1 VKYNRPDGKVEL
13 SLWADQDNVVL
24 TVTNSGPGIPP
35 EMIDRVFDRFFR
47 GDASHNKE
55 IDGCG
60 LGLSIA
66 RRIVE
71 AHSGD
76 IRIESEVGKQTAVAV
91 RLPAQ
96 REISGSIPS
105 SPVAQPEEPVLIS

>member
-1 VKYNRPDGKVEL
+1 MEL
-13 SLWADQDNVVL
+13 ALWADRENVVL
-24 TVTNSGPGIPP
+24 TVTNTGPGIPP
-35 EMIDRVFDRFFR
+35 EIIDRVFDRFFR
-47 GDASHNKE
+47 GDPSHNKE

-71 AHSGD
+71 THSGD

-91 RLPAQ
+91 RFPAQ
-96 REISGSIPS
+96 RATSGSIAPS
-105 SPVAQPEEPVLIS
+105 PITPAEEPVLSS